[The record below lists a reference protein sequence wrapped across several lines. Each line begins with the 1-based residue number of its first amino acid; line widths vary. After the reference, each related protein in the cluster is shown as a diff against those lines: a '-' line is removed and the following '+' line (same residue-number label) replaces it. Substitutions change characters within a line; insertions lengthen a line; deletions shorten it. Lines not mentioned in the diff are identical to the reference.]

1 MDYSVNKRWAFAALI
16 PLYLLLSLPVHA
28 SSSVWEIEKNGR
40 SIFLGGTLHILSP
53 DDYPLPVA
61 FESAYSQSAKVVFE
75 TDLTKLHSPQTKQ
88 LMMRLLTYSDGRN
101 LQQVISNSTYLA
113 LEEFFTARGVPMANI
128 VNFKAGMVAAIM
140 TMVELNRLGIN
151 GVGVDVHFNQK
162 AIDEQKSR
170 GQLESVEEQLE
181 FLSNMGAGNED
192 KLLAYN
198 LTDLKKMSSLF
209 QQLKTVWRNG
219 DLPELTESFA
229 NPFKRD
235 FPEIYHSLLTKR
247 NNTWMPHI
255 EAYFETKETEFV
267 LVGALHLAGEDGL
280 LAKLSAK
287 GYNIK
292 QLP

>member
-1 MDYSVNKRWAFAALI
+1 MNFSVNKRLSMATFISLCLI
-16 PLYLLLSLPVHA
+16 LSLPVHA
-28 SSSVWEIEKNGR
+28 SSSVWEIEKDGR
-40 SIFLGGTLHILSP
+40 TIFLGGTLHILSP
-53 DDYPLPVA
+53 DDYPLPLA
-61 FESAYSQSAKVVFE
+61 FDSAYSQSAKIVFE

-88 LMMRLLTYSDGRN
+88 LMMRQLTYSDGRN

-151 GVGVDVHFNQK
+151 GVGVDAHFNQK
-162 AIDEQKSR
+162 AINEQKAR
-170 GQLESVEEQLE
+170 GQLETVEEQLE
-181 FLSNMGAGNED
+181 FLSNMGVGNED

-209 QQLKTVWRNG
+209 QQLKSAWRNG
-219 DLPELTESFA
+219 DLAELSESFA
-229 NPFKRD
+229 TPFKRD

-247 NNTWMPHI
+247 NNAWIPHI
-255 EAYFETKETEFV
+255 EAYFETKETELV

-280 LAKLSAK
+280 LAMLSAK